1 MVDLGLQDIVKKIR
15 LRYGFRTLFPHGV
28 PGKNFPNNFSRRKLQ
43 MKIGK
48 RRFATQRRSV
58 MTVTYYRAVTA
69 TLGAAVVG
77 MLLVP
82 PASACALGDQPG
94 PFAVQQLLPD
104 VQNPMAMATFSSL
117 ARDQSS
123 ASSATSASIVGMWSF
138 QLISEGN
145 TTRNPPIAD
154 GAQLNFGY
162 IQLHSDETEI
172 QNSGAR
178 SPAQQNFCLGVWQ
191 KTGRYT
197 YQVNHYALNYNA
209 STGALL
215 GRIILIET
223 LTLSPGGTAFSGT
236 FVETVY
242 DTMGNKTDHL
252 TGQITAQRMTV
263 DTTTP

>member
-1 MVDLGLQDIVKKIR
+1 
-15 LRYGFRTLFPHGV
+15 
-28 PGKNFPNNFSRRKLQ
+28 

-48 RRFATQRRSV
+48 TRFATERRTI
-58 MTVTYYRAVTA
+58 MRVTYRAVTA
-69 TLGAAVVG
+69 TLSAAVAG

-82 PASACALGDQPG
+82 AASACALGDQPG
-94 PFAVQQLLPD
+94 PLAIQQLLPD
-104 VQNPMAMATFSSL
+104 AQNPMALATFSSL

-123 ASSATSASIVGMWSF
+123 ASSATSASLVGMWSF
-138 QLISEGN
+138 QLISQGN
-145 TTRNPPIAD
+145 TTRNPSIAD

-162 IQLHSDETEI
+162 IQFHSDETEI

-197 YQVNHYALNYNA
+197 YQVNHYALNYNG
-209 STGALL
+209 STGVLM

-223 LTLSPGGTAFSGT
+223 LTLSPGGTSFSGT
-236 FVETVY
+236 FVENVF
-242 DTMGNKTDHL
+242 DTTGNKTDHL
-252 TGQITAQRMTV
+252 TGQITAQRMTL